1 MCSAEPVGKIWGTAD
16 KGNEERSRDMEMRR
30 PYMEGEAGKDAGK
43 RLEAYRK
50 GMERLK
56 DRKDGKQTQG
66 GKAHE

>member
-1 MCSAEPVGKIWGTAD
+1 
-16 KGNEERSRDMEMRR
+16 MEMRR